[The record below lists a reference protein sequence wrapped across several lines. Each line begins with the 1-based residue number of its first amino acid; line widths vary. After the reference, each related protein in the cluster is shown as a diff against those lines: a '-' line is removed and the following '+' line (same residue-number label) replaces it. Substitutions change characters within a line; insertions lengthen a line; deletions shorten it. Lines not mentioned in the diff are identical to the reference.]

1 MLIRTTHLKLKNQ
14 SMKSIIAGALAA
26 GLVAVCLSVN
36 VQAKSLSPV
45 ATKVSTTAAIDTG
58 RMDKMSKMDKKKE
71 GKMDKMSKMDK
82 KKEDKMDKMSKGKMD
97 KKKMAKEPESKM

>member
-1 MLIRTTHLKLKNQ
+1 
-14 SMKSIIAGALAA
+14 MKSIIAGALAA

-45 ATKVSTTAAIDTG
+45 STVVSTTAVSDTG
-58 RMDKMSKMDKKKE
+58 KMDKMSK

-82 KKEDKMDKMSKGKMD
+82 KKEDKMDKMSKSKMD
-97 KKKMAKEPESKM
+97 KMGKKKMAKEPESKM